1 MSTNNKWSD
10 REVGAFWKREGK
22 SSGRKYL
29 AGHMEVNGEKQKV
42 VVFSNSNKKNDKAPD
57 FRVYL
62 SDEVSREG
70 SPTTDDAQEESAD
83 LLQ

>member
-1 MSTNNKWSD
+1 
-10 REVGAFWKREGK
+10 
-22 SSGRKYL
+22 
-29 AGHMEVNGEKQKV
+29 MEVNGEKQKV

-70 SPTTDDAQEESAD
+70 SPTTDETQDESAD